1 MGFGGLDSSLR
12 FEPQITKL
20 RSWKKDSS
28 NFEHDYEFGHSHL
41 IWIKIYLFIYMKID
55 NKNNIRLKWRIE
67 YK

>member
-28 NFEHDYEFGHSHL
+28 NFEHDYEFGNSQL
-41 IWIKIYLFIYMKID
+41 I
-55 NKNNIRLKWRIE
+55 
-67 YK
+67 